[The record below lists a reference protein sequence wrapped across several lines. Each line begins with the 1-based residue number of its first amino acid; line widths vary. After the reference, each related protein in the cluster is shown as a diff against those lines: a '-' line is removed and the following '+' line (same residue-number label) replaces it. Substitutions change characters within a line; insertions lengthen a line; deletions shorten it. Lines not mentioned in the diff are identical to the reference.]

1 MALAEELSA
10 RGVCVARGTASPE
23 LCAKI
28 HAEALEACA
37 RFEALPMS
45 MAERRRGNTHRVFLP
60 VDHKR
65 SAGASGPAAVTAR
78 YDFKLPMSPALRKV
92 LDTIL
97 SGRVGGTIAECLG
110 EDSALT
116 GLLFIVSEKGAAAQ
130 AVHSDG
136 DWGADIPKII
146 TMFFAPA
153 DIQNENMGPTRF
165 FPATHTPSC
174 FNGGEWIPPTP
185 TNVSGKEAVWIPLQA
200 GDTVMMESTLYHA
213 GGANTSEKKRVL
225 LSFSFTQPTSSQG
238 GNNGADPDSQDC
250 WTLRDFR
257 GSLHQ

>member
-1 MALAEELSA
+1 MLLAEELSA
-10 RGVCVARGTASPE
+10 RGVCVARGTAPPE
-23 LCAKI
+23 LCAQI

-65 SAGASGPAAVTAR
+65 NASTSAMTAR
-78 YDFKLPMSPALRKV
+78 YNFKLPMSPALKKI
-92 LDTIL
+92 LDAVL
-97 SGRVGGTIAECLG
+97 SGDVGSTIAEHLG
-110 EDSALT
+110 EDSVLT
-116 GLLFIVSEKGAAAQ
+116 GILFIISEKGAIAQ

-136 DWGADIPKII
+136 DWGADIPKIV

-153 DIQNENMGPTRF
+153 DIQDENMGPTRF
-165 FPATHTPSC
+165 FPATHIPSC
-174 FNGGEWIPPTP
+174 FDGGEWIPPTP
-185 TNVSGKEAVWIPLQA
+185 TNVSDKKDMWIPLQV

-213 GGANTSEKKRVL
+213 GGANCSDKKRVL
-225 LSFSFTQPTSSQG
+225 LSFSFTEPTSVG
-238 GNNGADPDSQDC
+238 GSNGVGRETQDC

-257 GSLHQ
+257 GSLQ